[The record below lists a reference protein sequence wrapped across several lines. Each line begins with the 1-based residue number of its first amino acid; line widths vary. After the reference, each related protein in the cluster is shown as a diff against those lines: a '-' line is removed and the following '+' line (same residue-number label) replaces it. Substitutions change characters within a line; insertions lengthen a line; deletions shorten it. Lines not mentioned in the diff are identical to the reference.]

1 MRRLHFT
8 HIAVAV
14 GVLARIAWALGA
26 PPVVRDDAEVYRA
39 LARSIAAGHGYA
51 ASAPTAYWTPG
62 WPGWMALLFRLGA
75 NDRGVALASALL
87 GCATVALVWVFAR
100 ALASTRLA
108 WRAAAICALLP
119 SLVLLPGALL
129 SENLALPLVVVAAIA
144 LLRARGSERA
154 RDHAIFGAAVAA
166 ATFVRESCAAFLVA
180 GVVFACARGAAR
192 SRASRAA
199 AVVLAF
205 SIALA
210 PWVLRNRAV
219 MGRATLTTSAG
230 PNLCIGLGEGATGG
244 YRKVPGL
251 VPALPGEAA
260 RNTEGLRCAARG
272 LRDRPLEIVTL
283 APAKLSRL
291 LVWDD
296 WIVDDLYASSGLS
309 AATLGALR
317 VFCNIGWWA
326 LFAAAA
332 IAAWRER
339 ERSVVVVA
347 FAACTALAVLVTFG
361 AGRFH
366 TPLLPLFAALA
377 ACYRRAPKRT

>member
-192 SRASRAA
+192 SRASRF
-199 AVVLAF
+199 F
-205 SIALA
+205 SSSPA
-210 PWVLRNRAV
+210 P
-219 MGRATLTTSAG
+219 
-230 PNLCIGLGEGATGG
+230 
-244 YRKVPGL
+244 
-251 VPALPGEAA
+251 
-260 RNTEGLRCAARG
+260 
-272 LRDRPLEIVTL
+272 
-283 APAKLSRL
+283 
-291 LVWDD
+291 
-296 WIVDDLYASSGLS
+296 
-309 AATLGALR
+309 
-317 VFCNIGWWA
+317 
-326 LFAAAA
+326 
-332 IAAWRER
+332 
-339 ERSVVVVA
+339 
-347 FAACTALAVLVTFG
+347 
-361 AGRFH
+361 
-366 TPLLPLFAALA
+366 
-377 ACYRRAPKRT
+377 RTVCSTR